1 MTAASSVAAGA
12 SAAPRR
18 RARRGW
24 LSLAVVVV
32 LVVGYLALRGRFPF
46 PESFDVGLQGL
57 LDDVYGWAVR
67 NRDTSGLFLYGF
79 NYISV
84 GLGSLVAI
92 LTIVLTWLTW
102 PGVLA
107 AVVAIAW
114 RAAGWRMAL
123 LTGVGFACFG
133 ILGLWDDAMIT
144 LALMLASVLI
154 ALLIGVP
161 VGIAAGR
168 SQRFNAAVTPVLDFL
183 QTMPSLAYLMP
194 MVLLFGIGT
203 PAAAVATVVYAFPPA
218 VRITALAIRNVPD
231 SAVEAATSLGST
243 RRQLLFKVRLPLAR
257 RTLLLAV
264 NQTIMLAMSMV
275 VIASIIGAG
284 GLGDAIYQALSKVN
298 VGSALQAGLAIV
310 IMAIVVDRV
319 TNAAGRRAGRHRSTV
334 RPWVP
339 WSAAVIAV
347 AIATAAGRLWA
358 PEGGTFPESLSFSFA
373 KPVNDAVD
381 WLQAHVGGL
390 TGGITVGLVD
400 GVFDPLR
407 ALLSGSPWWLVLAA
421 AVALGAVLAGW
432 RTGVIAGVSL
442 ALVGLIGVWGAG
454 MDTLSQVIVAS
465 VITVVIGGVI
475 GVLAAHSD
483 VLAAVLRPILDG
495 MQTLPAFV
503 YLIPVV
509 ALFDAGR
516 TPAAIAAVIYALPV
530 VIRLVNDGI
539 RGVPPAA
546 VEAAT
551 STGSTRWQLL
561 TKVRLPLARKS
572 LLLAMNQGIMMVL
585 AMVAIGAL
593 VGAGALGYG
602 VVFGLAQNKF
612 GLSLCSGLAIVFLGI
627 ALDRISQGAART
639 SGSRTR

>member
-1 MTAASSVAAGA
+1 MTAASTLATGSSGV
-12 SAAPRR
+12 PRWR
-18 RARRGW
+18 SRRGW
-24 LSLAVVVV
+24 WSLAVLVV
-32 LVVGYLALRGRFPF
+32 LVAGYFALRGRFPF
-46 PESFDVGLQGL
+46 PTSLDVGLQGL

-102 PGVLA
+102 PGVL
-107 AVVAIAW
+107 VVSVAIAW

-133 ILGLWDDAMIT
+133 LLGLWDDAMIT

-161 VGIAAGR
+161 VGVAAGR
-168 SQRFNAAVTPVLDFL
+168 SDRFNAAVTPVLDFL

-203 PAAAVATVVYAFPPA
+203 PAAAGATIVYAIPPA
-218 VRITALAIRNVPD
+218 VRITALAIRNVPG
-231 SAVEAATSLGST
+231 SAVEAAESLGST

-298 VGSALQAGLAIV
+298 VGAALQAGLAIV

-319 TNAAGRRAGRHRSTV
+319 TNAAGRRVGTTRRAGR
-334 RPWVP
+334 WVS
-339 WSAAVIAV
+339 WSVTLGAVV
-347 AIATAAGRLWA
+347 VATAAGRLWA

-373 KPVNDAVD
+373 KPVNDAVG
-381 WLQAHVGGL
+381 WLQDHIGGV
-390 TGGITVGLVD
+390 TGAITVGLVD

-407 ALLSGSPWWLVLAA
+407 SLLSGSPWWLVLAVV
-421 AVALGAVLAGW
+421 VALGAVLAGW
-432 RTGVIAGVSL
+432 RIGVVAGVSL

-465 VITVVIGGVI
+465 VITILIGGVI
-475 GVLAAHSD
+475 GVLAAESD
-483 VLAAVLRPILDG
+483 ALAAVLRPILDG
-495 MQTLPAFV
+495 MQTMPAFV

-539 RGVPPAA
+539 RGVPVAA

-627 ALDRISQGAART
+627 ALDRISQGAARA
-639 SGSRTR
+639 SGSRPGR